1 MTLSTKDIVDYE
13 KEIEA
18 LSSLA
23 DAEDLEKAKEALK
36 IAVDLLRVIE
46 DERKSLWL
54 MLDEIKASDT
64 ENYADLLMQE
74 TKKKI
79 ELVRASVTKKVGF
92 A

>member
-23 DAEDLEKAKEALK
+23 DAEDLEKVKEALK